1 MIFDTHAHY
10 DDARYDED
18 RDELLS
24 SLKNGGVGALCNVSS
39 DVESLDSSVA
49 LAEKYDFIYAAVGI
63 HPSDCAEMDDTVIR
77 RITDLAA
84 GKKVVAIGEIGL
96 DYYWPEPDHDIQK
109 KWFESQLNLARE
121 LKMPVIIHSRE
132 AAEDTYDMMKALN
145 AGDIGGVVHCFSYDV
160 SYAKKYLDMG
170 FFIGIG
176 GVVTFKNAAALK
188 EVAGYVPL
196 SSIVLETD
204 CPYLAPV
211 PHRGERN
218 SSLYLSHVADEI
230 AGIKN
235 ISRSE
240 VEEATWE
247 NAHKLYGI

>member
-77 RITDLAA
+77 RIKDLAA

-109 KWFESQLNLARE
+109 KWFERQLNLARE

>member
-24 SLKNGGVGALCNVSS
+24 SLKNGGVAALCNVSS

-109 KWFESQLNLARE
+109 KWFERQLNLARE

>member
-39 DVESLDSSVA
+39 DVESLDSGVA

-109 KWFESQLNLARE
+109 KWFERQMELARE

-240 VEEATWE
+240 VEEATWV

>member
-18 RDELLS
+18 RDELIS
-24 SLKNGGVGALCNVSS
+24 SLASGGVGALCNVSS
-39 DVESLDSSVA
+39 DVESLDRSVA

-109 KWFESQLNLARE
+109 KWFERQMELACE

>member
-109 KWFESQLNLARE
+109 KWFERQLNLARE